1 MQGSKNRFTQDQT
14 KNKTLSKSYK
24 ESSAGLF
31 YDQFYNNEKEID
43 QICSLVSKQISF
55 DKKKATKDFYQT
67 SFATKGSHIDGKE
80 KQSMSV

>member
-14 KNKTLSKSYK
+14 KTKHYQNHIKSHQQD
-24 ESSAGLF
+24 F
-31 YDQFYNNEKEID
+31 FMINNNEKEID

-55 DKKKATKDFYQT
+55 DKKKATKDFYQM